1 MKPATRKISI
11 VGAGGVGAAIGFAA
25 LIKGVALD
33 VALYDLD
40 FAKAEAEASD
50 IRHGLRFVGSSTV
63 AGGSDPSLM
72 RNSNVVVVTAGAK
85 QRAGESRLDLVARN
99 SEIVRSIVP
108 TIREQA
114 PDASILIVSNP
125 VDVLTYVAWE
135 QSGLDR
141 SRVFGSGTVL
151 DSSRLQI
158 HLAQHCGVDVRNVH
172 ASVVGEHGDSE
183 FPLWSTATIGNVPLR
198 EWGAGTER
206 ALLRADLDRI
216 AGDVKHAAYHIIE
229 GKGATTWAIGLATT
243 EILAA
248 VFDDARRILP
258 VSAVLDGEYGLS
270 GLALSMPSIVD
281 GTGVAQI
288 LEVPLDNDERE
299 ALSRSVDTI
308 AGAIELVKPR

>member
-1 MKPATRKISI
+1 MKPATRKVSV

-50 IRHGLRFVGSSTV
+50 IRHGLRFIGSSTV

-99 SEIVRSIVP
+99 SEIVRSVVP

-114 PDASILIVSNP
+114 PDASILVVSNP
-125 VDVLTYVAWE
+125 VDVLTHVAWQE
-135 QSGLDR
+135 SGLDR

-158 HLAQHCGVDVRNVH
+158 HLAQHCRVDVRNVH

-216 AGDVKHAAYHIIE
+216 AEDVKHAAYHIIE

-248 VFDDARRILP
+248 VFNDARRILP

-270 GLALSMPSIVD
+270 GLALSMPSVVD
-281 GTGVAQI
+281 GTGVAEI

-299 ALSRSVDTI
+299 ALSRSADTI